1 MCAGSSEAR
10 CRCTQSSLWG
20 PAGLLENAVSAE
32 RGPWAVCARP
42 LEAGADAR
50 SQAYGGQQDCWRT
63 LCQLKGDHG
72 LCLEKP
78 VVRNP
83 RVTSAQTA
91 DPEV

>member
-1 MCAGSSEAR
+1 MLYQLKGDHGLCVQG
-10 CRCTQSSLWG
+10 LWK
-20 PAGLLENAVSAE
+20 P
-32 RGPWAVCARP
+32 
-42 LEAGADAR
+42 GADAR

-72 LCLEKP
+72 LRVEKP